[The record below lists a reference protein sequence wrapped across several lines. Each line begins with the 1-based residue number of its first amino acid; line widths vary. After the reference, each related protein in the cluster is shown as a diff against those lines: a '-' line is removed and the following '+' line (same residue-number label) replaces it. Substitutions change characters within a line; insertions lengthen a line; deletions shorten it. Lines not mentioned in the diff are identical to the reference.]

1 MSEIIGKECLMLNA
15 GTMMLF
21 RGIFGLGKKVR

>member
-15 GTMMLF
+15 GILMPYN
-21 RGIFGLGKKVR
+21 GICGHGNKVR